1 MTEPVI
7 PLINHKNTGLTRIIK
22 AGGYSLQGLRSA
34 WAGEAAFRQE
44 CLLVLIVVPVI
55 VLLDL
60 TAIERCLLVLVT
72 ALVLIVELLNS
83 AIESAVDRIGLEHH
97 ALSGQAKDMGS
108 AAVLVA
114 LLLWCYVWFE
124 VLINA

>member
-1 MTEPVI
+1 M
-7 PLINHKNTGLTRIIK
+7 
-22 AGGYSLQGLRSA
+22 QGLRAA
-34 WAGEAAFRQE
+34 WSGEAAFRQE
-44 CLLVLIVVPVI
+44 CLLVLIVIPVI

-83 AIESAVDRIGLEHH
+83 AIESVVDRIGLEHH
-97 ALSGQAKDMGS
+97 VLSGQAKDMGS
-108 AAVLVA
+108 AAVLVS